1 MKIEQLVEKFKND
14 SEEFS
19 KSGKTGFS
27 MPEALHT
34 ICEEIICLKGSPKT
48 YTKKSSTPFIKDPE
62 LFKAVN
68 FADAMVKKGT
78 AHGLA
83 VQKASDYYHVSVHD
97 VASEL
102 AKRG

>member
-19 KSGKTGFS
+19 KSGKPGFN
-27 MPEALHT
+27 MPEAFHT
-34 ICEEIICLKGSPKT
+34 ICQEIVSLKGSPKP
-48 YTKKSSTPFIKDPE
+48 YPKKSSAPFIKDPN

-83 VQKASDYYHVSVHD
+83 VQKAADYYQASVHD
-97 VASEL
+97 IAAEL